1 LLQALFDIGEKME
14 RNLEAYIKTYKMLDE
29 ETCKQTIKEIEEI
42 HWSQHTFYNVTDG
55 SYGTRSGEKELDIG
69 YSQTSTKN
77 VIMQKIWDSYLNYV
91 KDLNFSWWSSWS
103 GYTEV
108 RFNRYKETRL
118 MAEHCDHIH
127 SIFEGERKGIPV
139 MTALGS
145 LNDDYTGGEFVMFED
160 TVIPFKAGEI
170 KIFPSCFLFP
180 HRIDPVTEGTR
191 YSFVSWAW

>member
-1 LLQALFDIGEKME
+1 MQVLFDIGEKME
-14 RNLEAYIKTYKMLDE
+14 KNLEAYIKTYKMLDE

-55 SYGTRSGEKELDIG
+55 SYNTRSGEKELDIG

>member
-1 LLQALFDIGEKME
+1 VLFDIGEKME
-14 RNLEAYIKTYKMLDE
+14 KNLEAYIKTYKMLDE

-42 HWSQHTFYNVTDG
+42 HWSQHTFYNVNEN

-103 GYTEV
+103 GFTEV

>member
-1 LLQALFDIGEKME
+1 VLFDIGEKME
-14 RNLEAYIKTYKMLDE
+14 KNLEAYIKTYKMLDE

>member
-1 LLQALFDIGEKME
+1 MQALFDIGEKME

-29 ETCKQTIKEIEEI
+29 ETCKQTVKDIEKI
-42 HWSQHTFYNVTDG
+42 HWQQHEFYNVSDG

-69 YSQTSTKN
+69 YSQTSTKD

-145 LNDDYTGGEFVMFED
+145 LNDDYMGGEFVMFED

>member
-1 LLQALFDIGEKME
+1 MQALFDIGEKME

>member
-1 LLQALFDIGEKME
+1 MQVLFDIGEKME
-14 RNLEAYIKTYKMLDE
+14 KNLEAYIKTYKMLDE

-103 GYTEV
+103 GFTEV

>member
-1 LLQALFDIGEKME
+1 MQVLFDIGEKME
-14 RNLEAYIKTYKMLDE
+14 RNLESYIKTYKMLDE

-42 HWSQHTFYNVTDG
+42 HWSQHTFYNVNEN

-91 KDLNFSWWSSWS
+91 KDLNFSWWCSWS
-103 GYTEV
+103 GFTEV

>member
-1 LLQALFDIGEKME
+1 MQALFDIGEKME
-14 RNLEAYIKTYKMLDE
+14 KNLEAYIKTYKMLDE

-42 HWSQHTFYNVTDG
+42 HWSQHTFYNVNEN

>member
-1 LLQALFDIGEKME
+1 MQALFDIGEKME

-42 HWSQHTFYNVTDG
+42 HWSQHTFYNVNEN

>member
-1 LLQALFDIGEKME
+1 LQVLFDIGEKME
-14 RNLEAYIKTYKMLDE
+14 KNLEAYIKTYKMLDE
-29 ETCKQTIKEIEEI
+29 ETCKQTVKEIEEI
-42 HWSQHTFYNVTDG
+42 HWSQHTFYNVSDG
-55 SYGTRSGEKELDIG
+55 SYNTRSGEKELDIG
-69 YSQTSTKN
+69 YSQTSTKD

-103 GYTEV
+103 GFTEV

-145 LNDDYTGGEFVMFED
+145 LNDDYMGGEFVMFED

-170 KIFPSCFLFP
+170 KIFPSCFLYP

>member
-14 RNLEAYIKTYKMLDE
+14 KNLEAYIKTYKMLDE

-42 HWSQHTFYNVTDG
+42 HWSQHTFYNVNEN

-103 GYTEV
+103 GFTEV

-145 LNDDYTGGEFVMFED
+145 LNDDYMGGEFVMFED

>member
-1 LLQALFDIGEKME
+1 MQVLFDIGEKME
-14 RNLEAYIKTYKMLDE
+14 KNLEAYIKTYKMLDE

-42 HWSQHTFYNVTDG
+42 HWSQHTFYNVNEN

-103 GYTEV
+103 EYTEV

>member
-1 LLQALFDIGEKME
+1 MEK
-14 RNLEAYIKTYKMLDE
+14 NLEFYIKSYQLVDKK
-29 ETCKQTIKEIEEI
+29 TCKQTIEDIEKI
-42 HWSQHTFYNVTDG
+42 HWKQHQFYNPKDG
-55 SYGTRSGEKELDIG
+55 SNGTRSGDKELDVG
-69 YSQTSTKN
+69 YSEASTKDL
-77 VIMQKIWDSYLNYV
+77 IMEKIWNAFFKYTSE
-91 KDLNFSWWSSWS
+91 LNFSWWGGWN

-127 SIFEGERKGIPV
+127 SIFEGPRKGIPV
-139 MTALGS
+139 MTALGL
-145 LNDDYTGGEFVMFED
+145 LNDDYEGGEFVMFGD

-180 HRIDPVTEGTR
+180 HRIEPVTEGTR

>member
-1 LLQALFDIGEKME
+1 MQVLFDIGEKME

-42 HWSQHTFYNVTDG
+42 HWSQHTFYNVNEN

>member
-1 LLQALFDIGEKME
+1 LQVLFDIGEKME
-14 RNLEAYIKTYKMLDE
+14 KNLEAYIKTYKMLDE

-42 HWSQHTFYNVTDG
+42 HWSQHTFYNVNEN

>member
-1 LLQALFDIGEKME
+1 VLFDIGEKME

-42 HWSQHTFYNVTDG
+42 HWSQHTFYNVNEN

>member
-1 LLQALFDIGEKME
+1 MEK
-14 RNLEAYIKTYKMLDE
+14 NLEAYIKTYKMLDE

-42 HWSQHTFYNVTDG
+42 HWSQHTFYNVNEN

>member
-1 LLQALFDIGEKME
+1 
-14 RNLEAYIKTYKMLDE
+14 
-29 ETCKQTIKEIEEI
+29 
-42 HWSQHTFYNVTDG
+42 
-55 SYGTRSGEKELDIG
+55 
-69 YSQTSTKN
+69 
-77 VIMQKIWDSYLNYV
+77 MQKIWDSYLNYV
-91 KDLNFSWWSSWS
+91 KDLNFSWCSSWS

>member
-1 LLQALFDIGEKME
+1 MLFDIGEKME
-14 RNLEAYIKTYKMLDE
+14 KNLEAYIKTYKMLDE

-42 HWSQHTFYNVTDG
+42 HWSQHTFYNVNEN

>member
-1 LLQALFDIGEKME
+1 MLFDIGEKME
-14 RNLEAYIKTYKMLDE
+14 SNLEAYIKTYKMLDE

-42 HWSQHTFYNVTDG
+42 HWSQHTFYNVNEN

-103 GYTEV
+103 GFTEV

>member
-1 LLQALFDIGEKME
+1 MQVLFDIGEKME
-14 RNLEAYIKTYKMLDE
+14 KNLEAYIKTYKMLDE
-29 ETCKQTIKEIEEI
+29 ETCKQTVKEIEEI
-42 HWSQHTFYNVTDG
+42 HWSQHTFYNVSDG
-55 SYGTRSGEKELDIG
+55 SYNTRSGEKELDIG
-69 YSQTSTKN
+69 YSQTSTKD

-145 LNDDYTGGEFVMFED
+145 LNDDYMGGEFVMFED

-170 KIFPSCFLFP
+170 KIFPSCFLYP

>member
-14 RNLEAYIKTYKMLDE
+14 KNLEAYIKTYKMLDE

>member
-1 LLQALFDIGEKME
+1 MQVLFDIGEKME
-14 RNLEAYIKTYKMLDE
+14 KNLEAYIKTYKMLDE
-29 ETCKQTIKEIEEI
+29 ETCKQTVKEIEEI
-42 HWSQHTFYNVTDG
+42 HWSQHTFYNVSDG
-55 SYGTRSGEKELDIG
+55 SYNTRSGEKELDIG
-69 YSQTSTKN
+69 YSQTSTKD

-103 GYTEV
+103 GFTEV

-145 LNDDYTGGEFVMFED
+145 LNDDYMGGEFVMFED

-170 KIFPSCFLFP
+170 KIFPSCFLYP

>member
-1 LLQALFDIGEKME
+1 MQVLFDIGEKME
-14 RNLEAYIKTYKMLDE
+14 KNLEAYIKTYKMLDE

-42 HWSQHTFYNVTDG
+42 HWSQHTFYNVNEN

-103 GYTEV
+103 GFTEV

>member
-1 LLQALFDIGEKME
+1 MQVLFDIGEKME
-14 RNLEAYIKTYKMLDE
+14 KNLEAYIKTYKMLDE

-42 HWSQHTFYNVTDG
+42 HWSQHTFYNVDEN

-103 GYTEV
+103 GFTEV

>member
-1 LLQALFDIGEKME
+1 MQVLFDIGEKME
-14 RNLEAYIKTYKMLDE
+14 KNLEAYIKTYKMLDE
-29 ETCKQTIKEIEEI
+29 ETCKQTVKEIEEI
-42 HWSQHTFYNVTDG
+42 HWSQHTFYNVSDG
-55 SYGTRSGEKELDIG
+55 SYNTRSGEKELDIG
-69 YSQTSTKN
+69 YSQTSTKD

-170 KIFPSCFLFP
+170 KIFPSCFLYP

>member
-1 LLQALFDIGEKME
+1 MLFDIGEKME
-14 RNLEAYIKTYKMLDE
+14 KNLEAYIKTYKMLDE
-29 ETCKQTIKEIEEI
+29 ETCKQTVKEIEEI
-42 HWSQHTFYNVTDG
+42 HWSQHTFYNVSDG
-55 SYGTRSGEKELDIG
+55 SYNTRSGEKELDIG

-91 KDLNFSWWSSWS
+91 KDLNFSWWNSWS
-103 GYTEV
+103 GFTEV

-145 LNDDYTGGEFVMFED
+145 LNDDYMGGEFVMFED

>member
-1 LLQALFDIGEKME
+1 LQVLFDIGEKME
-14 RNLEAYIKTYKMLDE
+14 KNLEAYIKTYKMLDE
-29 ETCKQTIKEIEEI
+29 ETCKQTVKEIEEI
-42 HWSQHTFYNVTDG
+42 HWSQHTFYNVSDG
-55 SYGTRSGEKELDIG
+55 SYNTRSGEKELDIG
-69 YSQTSTKN
+69 YSQTSTKD

-103 GYTEV
+103 GFTEV

-170 KIFPSCFLFP
+170 KIFPSCFLYP

>member
-1 LLQALFDIGEKME
+1 MQVLFDIGEKME
-14 RNLEAYIKTYKMLDE
+14 KNLEAYIKTYKMLDE

-42 HWSQHTFYNVTDG
+42 HWSQHTFYNVNEN

>member
-14 RNLEAYIKTYKMLDE
+14 KNLGAYIKTYKMLDE

-42 HWSQHTFYNVTDG
+42 HWSQHTFYNVNEN

>member
-1 LLQALFDIGEKME
+1 LQVLFDIGEKME
-14 RNLEAYIKTYKMLDE
+14 KNLEAYIKTYKMLDE

-42 HWSQHTFYNVTDG
+42 HWSQHTFYNVNEN

-103 GYTEV
+103 GFTEV
-108 RFNRYKETRL
+108 RFNRYKETSL

>member
-1 LLQALFDIGEKME
+1 MQVLFDIGEKME

>member
-1 LLQALFDIGEKME
+1 MQVLFDIGEKME

-55 SYGTRSGEKELDIG
+55 SYNTRSGEKELDIG

>member
-1 LLQALFDIGEKME
+1 MLFDIGEKME

-42 HWSQHTFYNVTDG
+42 HWSQHTFYNVNEN

>member
-14 RNLEAYIKTYKMLDE
+14 KNLEAYIKTYKMLDE

-42 HWSQHTFYNVTDG
+42 HWSQHTFYNVNEN

>member
-1 LLQALFDIGEKME
+1 MLFDIGEKMD

-145 LNDDYTGGEFVMFED
+145 LNDDYKGGEFVMFED